1 MTEGQALFEEILHA
15 LSPKVLRDTVALPH
29 AEFREEF
36 VPRFLSTSSHDEFLD
51 ELGRFVTHV
60 RQRWH
65 SVDIP
70 WDHELAVSEA
80 RRLLEAT
87 VGEHEAMR
95 AVRHGD
101 RGGLRSFLDT
111 LTRQLQLQALGH
123 YLDTFVLPKI
133 EHLEYEQSIALAEAY
148 LGEFEALPG
157 IEFESP
163 TAIVGRWKEVVRQH
177 AQLALHQSAR

>member
-15 LSPKVLRDTVALPH
+15 LSPEVLRDTVALPH
-29 AEFREEF
+29 EQFREEF
-36 VPRFLSTSSHDEFLD
+36 MPRFLSTSSHDEFLD
-51 ELGRFVTHV
+51 ELGRFVAHV

-65 SVDIP
+65 SVDVS

-80 RRLLEAT
+80 RRLLEET
-87 VGEHEAMR
+87 LGEHEAMR

-101 RGGLRSFLDT
+101 RGGLRSILDT
-111 LTRQLQLQALGH
+111 LTRLLQLQALSH

-148 LGEFEALPG
+148 LEEFAALPG
-157 IEFESP
+157 MEFETP
-163 TAIVGRWKEVVRQH
+163 AAIVGRWKEVILLH
-177 AQLALHQSAR
+177 ARTVLTVP